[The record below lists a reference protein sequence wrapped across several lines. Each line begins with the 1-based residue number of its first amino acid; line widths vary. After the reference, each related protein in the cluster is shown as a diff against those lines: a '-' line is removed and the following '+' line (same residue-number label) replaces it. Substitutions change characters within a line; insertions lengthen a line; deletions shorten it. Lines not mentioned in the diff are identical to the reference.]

1 VPPSKAILSVLSNP
15 GKTKHPSSGFLDQ
28 RSQSDSDMTVTV
40 RYFYSMLFLLYLY
53 VMSPLANGLGFA

>member
-1 VPPSKAILSVLSNP
+1 MPPSKAILGVLSNP